1 MNEQK
6 FANFSDVIISIGFF
20 HKYLEIQSLR
30 VQNPHNLPSYEI
42 FPRHLFVYIRANAS
56 SLLFLFFES
65 NPNLPANKIHT
76 KTSDAAAP
84 QSRPRRF
91 VLRLRRHVR
100 LSLETLSHGVL
111 SASPG

>member
-1 MNEQK
+1 MK
-6 FANFSDVIISIGFF
+6 FSPAISLFTFAQMF
-20 HKYLEIQSLR
+20 HR
-30 VQNPHNLPSYEI
+30 
-42 FPRHLFVYIRANAS
+42 
-56 SLLFLFFES
+56 LLFLFFES

-111 SASPG
+111 RGSFVLKLHH